1 MVHVLHWPA
10 ALSAWISSKSL
21 STEQVVS
28 QFPRLVRG
36 PFLSNGKRVSGSE
49 NGSLERW
56 RLMNIPKSITIRSLR
71 RDIDKQKATGSLEM
85 GEKFNNN
92 TTTIEKETKH
102 FWNHILNYF
111 NDLKN
116 KTYLHRAIIGWMYCD
131 RSESFKL
138 ENSYTYLTT

>member
-1 MVHVLHWPA
+1 
-10 ALSAWISSKSL
+10 
-21 STEQVVS
+21 
-28 QFPRLVRG
+28 
-36 PFLSNGKRVSGSE
+36 
-49 NGSLERW
+49 
-56 RLMNIPKSITIRSLR
+56 MNIPKSITIRSLR

-116 KTYLHRAIIGWMYCD
+116 KTYLHRAIIG
-131 RSESFKL
+131 
-138 ENSYTYLTT
+138 